1 MPAASKHVRPSVVKK
16 GRSRFPLCKQVPI
29 TNTSCVFYGSDCS
42 GLDGGAI
49 ALGRLVK
56 FDHLFGSESD
66 PSYAQVFR
74 ASHPDCKILF
84 NDCTQPR
91 GLLGAVEPMK
101 KIARK
106 GKKTIY
112 VYTSGWPCQP
122 YSNAGQRQGIQDLR
136 GKVIWGVL
144 ESIAETMP
152 DIFVLENVKNVAT
165 DQKYKD
171 LWEDVLQVIGS
182 IHSGIYF
189 VEWKILNSHEYGAVP
204 AARERLYLVG
214 VRKDK
219 MVRPWNWPNPV
230 KPPSLDSIL
239 QSRQPGDCI
248 SLDKLPTGALQH
260 ILKAMQIVE
269 EKGSNWKTDPW
280 VVDIMSSQKFGTH
293 VTHNKMPTITKSH
306 AAGLWLLHRQD
317 KVRLEEVL
325 AAQGIRQD
333 DVVFPASVK
342 KTKAFEMVGNGF
354 TATVFERLLKN
365 LLPAVGCVV

>member
-101 KIARK
+101 KIARE